1 MAIKKVIL
9 SIDGGGIRGI
19 IPGQV
24 LLHIEKLLQEI
35 TGDNDRRIADHFD
48 LVAGT
53 STGGILSCA
62 YLMPGEDGRPLYKA
76 PEVVKIYFERGQ
88 EIFTNTLMHRVKSLG
103 GVLDEKYTSEGLE
116 AALLDYFGDTKLS
129 ELLKPTLITAY
140 DIKRRRSL
148 FFTQHDAHHPESNF
162 YVRDVTRATA
172 SAPGYFQVARI
183 QSIGKKKIYPLID
196 GGVFANNPS
205 MCAYAEVR
213 KASKRDRDTVVAV
226 EMAMLSLG
234 TGYACNSYKH
244 EDAEHWGMAGWMVPL
259 VDIMMSGVSETVD
272 YQLQQLFDTTGKPE
286 QYLRINGELKNQDDS
301 MDNVDPE
308 NFKALEKFGNN
319 LFKKNKAK
327 IKRFLEMTLR
337 D

>member
-19 IPGQV
+19 IPGQI
-24 LLHIEKLLQEI
+24 LLHTEKLLQEI
-35 TGDNDRRIADHFD
+35 TGDDDRRIADHFD
-48 LVAGT
+48 LIAGT

-62 YLMPGEDGRPLYKA
+62 YLMPGQDGRPLYKA
-76 PEVVKIYFERGQ
+76 PEVVNIYFERGQ
-88 EIFTNTLMHRVKSLG
+88 EIFTNTLMHRIKSLG
-103 GVLDEKYTSEGLE
+103 GVLDEKYNSEGLE
-116 AALLDYFGDTKLS
+116 NALADYFGNTKLS

-140 DIKRRRSL
+140 DIRRRRTK
-148 FFTQHDAHHPESNF
+148 FFTQHDAHNPASDF

-172 SAPGYFQVARI
+172 SAPGYFQVARV
-183 QSIGKKKIYPLID
+183 QAMDKKYYPLID
-196 GGVFANNPS
+196 GGVFANNPA

-213 KASKRDRDTVVAV
+213 KASKRDNENVGAA

-234 TGYACNSYKH
+234 TGYACKSHKH
-244 EDAEHWGMAGWMVPL
+244 KDAEHWGLAEWMVPL

-272 YQLQQLFDTTGKPE
+272 YELCQLFDTTGKPE
-286 QYLRINGELKNQDDS
+286 QYVRINGELKNQDDS

-308 NFKALEKFGNN
+308 NFKALEKFGNA
-319 LFKKNKAK
+319 LFRKNKAK
-327 IKRFLEMTLR
+327 IKKFLKMTLR

>member
-24 LLHIEKLLQEI
+24 LLHIEKLLQKI
-35 TGDNDRRIADHFD
+35 SGDKDRRIADHFD
-48 LVAGT
+48 LIAGT

-62 YLMPGEDGRPLYKA
+62 YLVPGKDGRPLYKA
-76 PEVVKIYFERGQ
+76 SEVVDIYFDRGQ
-88 EIFTNTLMHRVKSLG
+88 EIFTNTLIHRIKSLG
-103 GVLDEKYTSEGLE
+103 GVLDEKYAAKGLE
-116 AALLDYFGDTKLS
+116 KALGDYFGDTKLS

-140 DIKRRRSL
+140 DIRRRRTK
-148 FFTQHDAHHPESNF
+148 FFTQHDAHKPAQNF
-162 YVRDVTRATA
+162 YVRDLTRATA
-172 SAPGYFQVARI
+172 SAPGYFPVARI
-183 QSIGKKKIYPLID
+183 QAMDKKYYPLID
-196 GGVFANNPS
+196 GGVFANNPA

-213 KASKRDRDTVVAV
+213 KSSKRGHQNVGAA

-234 TGYACNSYKH
+234 TGYARKSHKH
-244 EDAEHWGMAGWMVPL
+244 KDAEHWGLAEWMVPL

-272 YQLQQLFDTTGKPE
+272 YELCQLFDTTGKPE
-286 QYLRINGELKNQDDS
+286 QYVRINGDLKNQDDS

-308 NFKALEKFGNN
+308 NFKALEKFGDA

-327 IKRFLEMTLR
+327 IKKFLEMTLR

>member
-19 IPGQV
+19 IPGQL
-24 LLHIEKLLQEI
+24 LLHTESLLQEI
-35 TGDNDRRIADHFD
+35 TGDDDRRIADHFD
-48 LVAGT
+48 LIAGT

-62 YLMPGEDGRPLYKA
+62 YLMPGKNGRPLYKA
-76 PEVVKIYFERGQ
+76 PEVVDIYFERGQ
-88 EIFTNTLMHRVKSLG
+88 EIFTNSLMHRIKSLG
-103 GVLDEKYTSEGLE
+103 GVLDEKYPSDGLE
-116 AALLDYFGDTKLS
+116 NALKDYFGDTKLN

-140 DIKRRRSL
+140 DIRRRRAK
-148 FFTQHDAHHPESNF
+148 FFTQHDAHKSGSNF

-183 QSIGKKKIYPLID
+183 RSMDKKFYPLID
-196 GGVFANNPS
+196 GGVFANNPA

-213 KASKRDRDTVVAV
+213 KASKRDNDSVGAA

-234 TGYACNSYKH
+234 TGYAHNSYKYK
-244 EDAEHWGMAGWMVPL
+244 DAEHWGLAEWMMPL

-272 YQLQQLFDTTGKPE
+272 YEVCQLFDTTGKPE
-286 QYLRINGELKNQDDS
+286 QYVRINGELKGQDDS

-308 NFKALEKFGNN
+308 NFEALKKFGNK
-319 LFKKNKAK
+319 LFKKNKKK
-327 IKRFLEMTLR
+327 ITNFLEMTMR

>member
-19 IPGQV
+19 IPGQI
-24 LLHIEKLLQEI
+24 LLHTEKLLQEI
-35 TGDNDRRIADHFD
+35 TGDADRRIADHFD
-48 LVAGT
+48 FIAGT

-62 YLMPGEDGRPLYKA
+62 YLMPGKDGRPMYKA
-76 PEVVKIYFERGQ
+76 PEVVNIYFERGQ
-88 EIFTNTLMHRVKSLG
+88 EIFTNTLMHRIKSLG
-103 GVLDEKYTSEGLE
+103 GVLDEKYNSVGLE
-116 AALLDYFGDTKLS
+116 NALLDYFGDTKLS

-140 DIKRRRSL
+140 DIRRRRAN
-148 FFTQHDAHHPESNF
+148 FFTQHDAHKPASNF

-172 SAPGYFQVARI
+172 SAPGYFQVANIR
-183 QSIGKKKIYPLID
+183 SMDKKYYPLID
-196 GGVFANNPS
+196 GGVFANNPA

-213 KASKRDRDTVVAV
+213 KKSKRDKNTVVAA

-234 TGYACNSYKH
+234 TGYACHSYKH
-244 EDAEHWGMAGWMVPL
+244 KDAEHWGLAEWMVPL

-272 YQLQQLFDTTGKPE
+272 YELCQLFDTTDKPE
-286 QYLRINGELKNQDDS
+286 QYVRINGELKGQDDS

-319 LFKKNKAK
+319 LFRKNKTK
-327 IKRFLEMTLR
+327 IKNFLKMTLR

>member
-19 IPGQV
+19 IPGQI
-24 LLHIEKLLQEI
+24 LLHIEELLQEI
-35 TGDNDRRIADHFD
+35 TGDSDRRIADHFD
-48 LVAGT
+48 LIAGT

-62 YLMPGEDGRPLYKA
+62 YLVPGEDGRPKYKA
-76 PEVVKIYFERGQ
+76 PEVVAIYFERGQ
-88 EIFTNTLMHRVKSLG
+88 EIFTNTLIHRIKSLG

-116 AALLDYFGDTKLS
+116 NALDDYFGDTKLN

-140 DIKRRRSL
+140 DIRRRRAL
-148 FFTQHDAHHPESNF
+148 FFTQHDAHKPASNF

-183 QSIGKKKIYPLID
+183 RSMDHKFYPLID
-196 GGVFANNPS
+196 GGVFANNPA

-213 KASKRDRDTVVAV
+213 KSSKSEKHTVVAS

-244 EDAEHWGMAGWMVPL
+244 KDAEHWGMAEWMVPL

-272 YQLQQLFDTTGKPE
+272 YELQQLFDTTGKPE
-286 QYLRINGELKNQDDS
+286 QYVRINGELKNQDDS
-301 MDNVDPE
+301 MDNVDPK

-319 LFKKNKAK
+319 LFKKNKKK
-327 IKRFLEMTLR
+327 IKDFLEMTLR

>member
-24 LLHIEKLLQEI
+24 LLHTEKLLQQI
-35 TGDNDRRIADHFD
+35 SGDKDRRIADHFD
-48 LVAGT
+48 LIAGT

-62 YLMPGEDGRPLYKA
+62 YLMPGKDGRPKYKA
-76 PEVVKIYFERGQ
+76 PEVVNIYFERGQ
-88 EIFTNTLMHRVKSLG
+88 EIFTNTLMHRIKSLG
-103 GVLDEKYTSEGLE
+103 GVLDEKYTAEGLE
-116 AALLDYFGDTKLS
+116 KALLDYFGDTKLN

-140 DIKRRRSL
+140 DIRRRRAM
-148 FFTQHDAHHPESNF
+148 FFTQHDAHKLASNF
-162 YVRDVTRATA
+162 YVRDITRATA
-172 SAPGYFQVARI
+172 SAPGYFQVANI
-183 QSIGKKKIYPLID
+183 QSLDKKFYPLID

-213 KASKRDRDTVVAV
+213 KSSKRDNDTVVAS

-234 TGYACNSYKH
+234 TGYARNSYKH
-244 EDAEHWGMAGWMVPL
+244 KEAKNWGLAEWMIPL

-272 YQLQQLFDTTGKPE
+272 YQLMQLFDTTGHPE
-286 QYLRINGELKNQDDS
+286 QYVRINGELKNQDAS
-301 MDNVDPE
+301 MDNVDPQ
-308 NFKALEKFGNN
+308 NFKALEKFGNT
-319 LFKKNKAK
+319 LFKKNKTK
-327 IKRFLEMTLR
+327 IKDFLEMTLR

>member
-19 IPGQV
+19 IPGQI
-24 LLHIEKLLQEI
+24 LLHTEKLLQQI
-35 TGDNDRRIADHFD
+35 SGDKDRRIADHFD
-48 LVAGT
+48 LIAGT

-62 YLMPGEDGRPLYKA
+62 YLMPGKDGRPRYKA
-76 PEVVKIYFERGQ
+76 PEVVEIYFKRGQ
-88 EIFTNTLMHRVKSLG
+88 EIFTNSLIHRIKSLG

-116 AALLDYFGDTKLS
+116 KALNDYFGDTRLS

-140 DIKRRRSL
+140 DIRRRKTK
-148 FFTQHDAHHPESNF
+148 FFTQHDAHKPEQNF

-183 QSIGKKKIYPLID
+183 QSMDKKYHPLID
-196 GGVFANNPS
+196 GGVFANNPG

-213 KASKRDRDTVVAV
+213 KSSKRTSENVGAA

-234 TGYACNSYKH
+234 TGYACKSHKH
-244 EDAEHWGMAGWMVPL
+244 KDAEHWGLAEWMVPL

-272 YQLQQLFDTTGKPE
+272 YELCQLFDTTGKPE
-286 QYLRINGELKNQDDS
+286 QYVRINGELKNQDDS

-308 NFKALEKFGNN
+308 NFKALEKFGNA

-327 IKRFLEMTLR
+327 IKKFLEMTLR

>member
-1 MAIKKVIL
+1 MSIKKVIL

-24 LLHIEKLLQEI
+24 LLHTEQLLQEI
-35 TGDNDRRIADHFD
+35 TGDKDRRIADHFD
-48 LVAGT
+48 LIAGT
-53 STGGILSCA
+53 STGGILACA
-62 YLMPGEDGRPLYKA
+62 YLMPGDDGKPKYKA

-88 EIFTNTLMHRVKSLG
+88 EIFTNTLMHRIKSLG
-103 GVLDEKYTSEGLE
+103 GVLDEKYTSEGIE
-116 AALLDYFGDTKLS
+116 KALLDYFGDVKLNQ
-129 ELLKPTLITAY
+129 LLKPTLITAY
-140 DIKRRRSL
+140 DIRRRKTM
-148 FFTQHDAHHPESNF
+148 FFTQHDAHNSASNF

-183 QSIGKKKIYPLID
+183 RSMAKKYYPLID
-196 GGVFANNPS
+196 GGVFANNPA

-213 KASKRDRDTVVAV
+213 KASKRDNDTVVAA

-234 TGYACNSYKH
+234 TGYACKSHKH
-244 EDAEHWGMAGWMVPL
+244 KDAEHWGLAEWMVPL

-272 YQLQQLFDTTGKPE
+272 YELCQLFDTTGKPE
-286 QYLRINGELKNQDDS
+286 QYVRINGELKNQDDS
-301 MDNVDPE
+301 MDNVDPK

-319 LFKKNKAK
+319 LFKKNKTK
-327 IKRFLEMTLR
+327 IKNFLKMTLK

>member
-35 TGDNDRRIADHFD
+35 TGDSDRRIADHFD
-48 LVAGT
+48 LIAGT

-62 YLMPGEDGRPLYKA
+62 YLMPGEDGRPKYKA
-76 PEVVKIYFERGQ
+76 PEVVAIYFERGQ
-88 EIFTNTLMHRVKSLG
+88 EIFTNTLMHRIKSLG

-116 AALLDYFGDTKLS
+116 NALDDYFGDTKLS
-129 ELLKPTLITAY
+129 DLLKPTLITAY
-140 DIKRRRSL
+140 DIRRRRAL
-148 FFTQHDAHHPESNF
+148 FFTQHDAHKPSSNF

-183 QSIGKKKIYPLID
+183 RSMAHKFYPLID
-196 GGVFANNPS
+196 GGVFANNPA

-213 KASKRDRDTVVAV
+213 KSSKREKHTVVAS

-244 EDAEHWGMAGWMVPL
+244 KDAEHWGMAEWMVPL

-272 YQLQQLFDTTGKPE
+272 YELQQLFDTTGKPE
-286 QYLRINGELKNQDDS
+286 QYVRINGELKNQDDS
-301 MDNVDPE
+301 MDNVDPK

-319 LFKKNKAK
+319 LFKKNKKK
-327 IKRFLEMTLR
+327 IKDFLEMTLR

>member
-19 IPGQV
+19 IPGQI
-24 LLHIEKLLQEI
+24 LLHTEKLLREI
-35 TGDNDRRIADHFD
+35 SGDNDRRIADHFD
-48 LVAGT
+48 LIAGT

-62 YLMPGEDGRPLYKA
+62 YLMPGKDGRPKYKA
-76 PEVVKIYFERGQ
+76 PDVVNIYFERGQ
-88 EIFTNTLMHRVKSLG
+88 EIFTNTLMHRIKSLG
-103 GVLDEKYTSEGLE
+103 GVLDEKYPSDGLE
-116 AALLDYFGDTKLS
+116 KALLDYFGDTKLN

-140 DIKRRRSL
+140 DIRRRRAK
-148 FFTQHDAHHPESNF
+148 FFTQHDAHQPDSNF

-172 SAPGYFQVARI
+172 SAPGYFQVANIR
-183 QSIGKKKIYPLID
+183 SMDKKYYPLID
-196 GGVFANNPS
+196 GGVFANNPG

-213 KASKRDRDTVVAV
+213 KASKRAKDTVGAA

-234 TGYACNSYKH
+234 TGYACNSYKYK
-244 EDAEHWGMAGWMVPL
+244 DAEHWGLAEWMVPL

-272 YQLQQLFDTTGKPE
+272 YELMQLFDTTGHPE
-286 QYLRINGELKNQDDS
+286 QYVRINGELKNQDAS

-308 NFKALEKFGNN
+308 NFKALERFGNT
-319 LFKKNKAK
+319 LFKKNRKK
-327 IKRFLEMTLR
+327 IKDFLEMTLR

>member
-19 IPGQV
+19 IPGQI
-24 LLHIEKLLQEI
+24 LLHTESLLQEI
-35 TGDNDRRIADHFD
+35 TGDDDRRIADHFD
-48 LVAGT
+48 LIAGT

-62 YLMPGEDGRPLYKA
+62 YLMPGKNGRPLYKA
-76 PEVVKIYFERGQ
+76 PEVVDIYFDRGQ
-88 EIFTNTLMHRVKSLG
+88 EIFTNTIMHRIKSLG
-103 GVLDEKYTSEGLE
+103 GVLDEKYPSDGLE
-116 AALLDYFGDTKLS
+116 NALKDYFGDTKLN

-140 DIKRRRSL
+140 DIRRRRAK
-148 FFTQHDAHHPESNF
+148 FFTQHDAHKSGSNF

-183 QSIGKKKIYPLID
+183 RSMDKKFYPLID
-196 GGVFANNPS
+196 GGVFANNPA

-213 KASKRDRDTVVAV
+213 KASKRNNDSVGAA

-234 TGYACNSYKH
+234 TGYACNSYKYK
-244 EDAEHWGMAGWMVPL
+244 DAEHWGLAEWMIPL

-272 YQLQQLFDTTGKPE
+272 YEVCQLFDTTGKPE
-286 QYLRINGELKNQDDS
+286 QYVRINGELKGQDDS
-301 MDNVDPE
+301 MDNADPE
-308 NFKALEKFGNN
+308 NFEALKKFGNK
-319 LFKKNKAK
+319 LFKKNKK
-327 IKRFLEMTLR
+327 IIKNFLEMTMR